1 VRGPD
6 VSDLLRVVIADGHAP
21 TRVAVRAALEA
32 GGCHVVAEVPHAA
45 GAIAA
50 AQQHRPDVCLLD
62 VHMPGSG
69 IVAATEIAHRLPDT
83 AVVILTDSRD
93 DDDLFAALRAGAAGY
108 LLKDTDPARL
118 APALRSVLAGD
129 SVLPRRMVATL
140 MGQFRAEQR
149 GGLSLRS
156 LSVISRL
163 TEREAEVLDLLVVG
177 LSTEQIAGRLFVAPV
192 TVRTHVRAI
201 LRKLRVTDRA
211 AAVRLALG
219 ETPPGTVSLR

>member
-1 VRGPD
+1 VTD
-6 VSDLLRVVIADGHAP
+6 DLRVVVADGHAP

-32 GGCHVVAEVPHAA
+32 GGCRVVAEVPDAA
-45 GAIAA
+45 AAIAA
-50 AQQHRPDVCLLD
+50 VQEHRPDVCLLD

-69 IVAATEIAHRLPDT
+69 IVAAAEITHRLPDT
-83 AVVILTDSRD
+83 AVVVLTASRD

-129 SVLPRRMVATL
+129 SVLPRWLVAKL
-140 MGQFRAEQR
+140 MGQFRAQPHSA
-149 GGLSLRS
+149 LSLRS
-156 LSVISRL
+156 RSVIARL
-163 TEREAEVLDLLVVG
+163 TEREAEVLDLLTVG
-177 LSTEQIAGRLFVAPV
+177 LSTEEIAGRLFVAPV

-211 AAVRLALG
+211 AAVRLAQG
-219 ETPPGTVSLR
+219 ETSP